1 MIVSLLALL
10 LLQAGQPVVE
20 DDAARI
26 CTASATGQRH
36 ARVDVSVEP
45 RGDGDVSLLSV
56 GWSPPRSSRPETS
69 RPDIEAPRLRLYYE
83 YAEAD
88 NIAEISDA
96 LGIASSTDAPDG
108 AFNDMALAVRI
119 DQGDTWY
126 VALESIELD
135 ADRRFGEPL
144 KATPSRDVRLAWLGN
159 GDTDID
165 VLGTLQAA
173 HMVTLSVVNRK
184 GHPIARISYDLSATT
199 ERDRLFRTAW
209 KKAHAMA
216 RQPQRCPKAPE
227 E

>member
-10 LLQAGQPVVE
+10 LQAGQPVVD
-20 DDAARI
+20 DDAGRI
-26 CTASATGQRH
+26 CTGSAKGQRH

-45 RGDGDVSLLSV
+45 DGDGDVSLLSV
-56 GWSPPRSSRPETS
+56 GWSPPRSRPETS
-69 RPDIEAPRLRLYYE
+69 RPDMEPPRLRLYYQ

-88 NIAEISDA
+88 DIDEISDA
-96 LGIASSTDAPDG
+96 LGTASSIDAPDG
-108 AFNDMALAVRI
+108 ALDNMALAVRI

-135 ADRRFGEPL
+135 ADRRFGESL
-144 KATPSRDVRLAWLGN
+144 KADPPRDTRSAWLGN
-159 GDTDID
+159 GNTDID
-165 VLGTLQAA
+165 VLGTLQSA

-184 GHPIARISYDLSATT
+184 GHPIAQTDYDLSATA

-216 RQPQRCPKAPE
+216 RQPQRCPKAPDDW
-227 E
+227 

>member
-1 MIVSLLALL
+1 MIVSLMAL
-10 LLQAGQPVVE
+10 LLQAGQPAVE

-36 ARVDVSVEP
+36 ARVDVSVEL
-45 RGDGDVSLLSV
+45 GSDGDISLMSV

-69 RPDIEAPRLRLYYE
+69 RPDIGAPLLRLYYE

-88 NIAEISDA
+88 NIDEISDA
-96 LGIASSTDAPDG
+96 LGTASSIDAPEG
-108 AFNDMALAVRI
+108 AFDDMALAVRI

-135 ADRRFGEPL
+135 ADQRFGEPL
-144 KATPSRDVRLAWLGN
+144 KTTPPRDTRSAWLGN

-165 VLGTLQAA
+165 VLGTLQSA

-184 GHPIARISYDLSATT
+184 GHPITQIDYDLSATA

-209 KKAHAMA
+209 KKAHSLA
-216 RQPQRCPKAPE
+216 RQPRRCPKAPE